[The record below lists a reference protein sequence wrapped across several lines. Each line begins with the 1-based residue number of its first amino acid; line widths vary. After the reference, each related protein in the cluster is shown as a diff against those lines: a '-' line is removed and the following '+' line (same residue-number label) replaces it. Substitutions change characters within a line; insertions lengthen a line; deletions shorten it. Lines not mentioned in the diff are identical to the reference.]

1 MEKLKVV
8 FDIPNDIRL
17 GLKTGEYI
25 RKGGVIVNNKGQVVK
40 WLNDGKLVKESGQV
54 IENISNI
61 ARIAESAINIATVIL
76 LNEKLKQIQETV
88 LSIDEN
94 VEILSF
100 NNLLSANDLLRRSEG
115 IVDKQIQ
122 ISELSTARN
131 HYVQANNIY
140 KQKINKAL
148 EKASKHREEYF
159 SKFEFNEYPVAGDPM
174 QIYVSSKIKKSL
186 DQKAIKKMNKELGI
200 ACEYVKVVILSYM
213 GISKSY
219 YLQNEKGVALNALQ
233 ELQEFLVKF
242 YDQISLYINQKAI
255 IDMETKLRKLSINSI
270 FNKLNQKNNS
280 TISYLHGDIHEGF
293 NKLKNNLLTI
303 QTYHALAYE
312 YKDEIQ
318 SIPYNSEIKPIS

>member
-1 MEKLKVV
+1 MEKLKIV

-88 LSIDEN
+88 QSIDEN

-100 NNLLSANDLLRRSEG
+100 NCLLSANDLLRRSEG

-122 ISELSTARN
+122 ISELSSARK
-131 HYVQANNIY
+131 HYTDANNIY

-159 SKFEFNEYPVAGDPM
+159 SKFEFNKYPILINPIIAN
-174 QIYVSSKIKKSL
+174 KIKKSL
-186 DQKAIKKMNKELGI
+186 DQKQIKKMNKELGI
-200 ACEYVKVVILSYM
+200 AFEYVKVVILSYM

-219 YLQNEKGVALNALQ
+219 YLQNEKMQAVNVLE
-233 ELQEFLVKF
+233 ELQEFLVEF
-242 YDQISLYINQKAI
+242 YDQISFYTDQKAI
-255 IDMETKLRKLSINSI
+255 FDMEAKLHKLSISSI
-270 FNKLNQKNNS
+270 FNKLNKKNNS
-280 TISYLHGDIHEGF
+280 TISYLHGDIYEGF
-293 NKLKNNLLTI
+293 NKLKNNLHTI

-318 SIPYNSEIKPIS
+318 AIPYDAGIMLNS

>member
-1 MEKLKVV
+1 MEIIKVI
-8 FDIPNDIRL
+8 FDIPRNIQIALDS
-17 GLKTGEYI
+17 GEYI
-25 RKGGVIVNNKGQVVK
+25 RRGGVIVDKKGKIVM
-40 WLNDGKLVKESGQV
+40 WLRDGHLINESGQI
-54 IENISNI
+54 IEKIGNF

-76 LNEKLKQIQETV
+76 LNEKLKQIQMTV
-88 LSIDEN
+88 QSIDEN

-159 SKFEFNEYPVAGDPM
+159 SKFEFNKYLVVGDPI
-174 QIYVSSKIKKSL
+174 IYVSSKIKKSL

-219 YLQNEKGVALNALQ
+219 YLQNEKGAALNALQ

-280 TISYLHGDIHEGF
+280 TISYLHGDIYEGF
-293 NKLKNNLLTI
+293 NELKNNLHII
-303 QTYHALAYE
+303 QAYHALAYE

-318 SIPYNSEIKPIS
+318 AISYDTEIKLKF